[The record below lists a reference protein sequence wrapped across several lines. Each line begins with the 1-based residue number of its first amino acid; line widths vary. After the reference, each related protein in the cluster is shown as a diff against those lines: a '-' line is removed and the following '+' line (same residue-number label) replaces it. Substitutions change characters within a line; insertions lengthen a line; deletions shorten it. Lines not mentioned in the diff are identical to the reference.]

1 MLSHNITNEITT
13 IKFNNGWSIEHYLN
27 DRSLLKDK
35 SNDDEKI
42 IYWDSMDLRIVSPTG
57 HVLRWSGN
65 DDDKIRDVLGADDLA
80 EIYVMVKEYTTEDI
94 PTTHIM
100 ELAKENNI
108 NILECINHTGLV
120 KIFNRQLS
128 IQNAELQVAEEYK

>member
-13 IKFNNGWSIEHYLN
+13 ITFNNGWTIEHYLN

-35 SNDDEKI
+35 SNDEAKI
-42 IYWDSMDLRIVSPTG
+42 IYWDNMDLRIVSPTG
-57 HVLRWSGN
+57 HVLRWAGN
-65 DDDKIRDVLGADDLA
+65 GDDMIRDVLGADDLA
-80 EIYVMVKEYTTEDI
+80 DIYVMVKEYTSEDI
-94 PTTHIM
+94 PTAHIM
-100 ELAKENNI
+100 EWAKENNI

>member
-1 MLSHNITNEITT
+1 MLSHDINNEITA
-13 IKFNNGWSIEHYLN
+13 IKFNNGWTIEHYLN

-57 HVLRWSGN
+57 HVLRGSGN
-65 DDDKIRDVLGADDLA
+65 DDVKIRDVLGADDLA
-80 EIYVMVKEYTTEDI
+80 EIYVMVKEYTSEDI
-94 PTTHIM
+94 PTTHIL
-100 ELAKENNI
+100 EWARENNI

>member
-1 MLSHNITNEITT
+1 MLSHDINNEITA
-13 IKFNNGWSIEHYLN
+13 IKFNNGWTIEHYLD

-35 SNDDEKI
+35 SNDEAKI
-42 IYWDSMDLRIVSPTG
+42 IYWDNMDLRIVSPTG
-57 HVLRWSGN
+57 HVLRWAG
-65 DDDKIRDVLGADDLA
+65 DQGDMIRDVLGADDLA

-94 PTTHIM
+94 PTTHIL
-100 ELAKENNI
+100 EWARENNI
-108 NILECINHTGLV
+108 NILECINHTCLV

>member
-1 MLSHNITNEITT
+1 MLSHDINNEITA
-13 IKFNNGWSIEHYLN
+13 IKFNNGWTIEHYLN
-27 DRSLLKDK
+27 DRSLLKAK

-94 PTTHIM
+94 PTTHIL
-100 ELAKENNI
+100 EWARENNI

>member
-1 MLSHNITNEITT
+1 MLSHDINNEITA
-13 IKFNNGWSIEHYLN
+13 IKFNNGWTIEHYLN

-80 EIYVMVKEYTTEDI
+80 EIYVMVK
-94 PTTHIM
+94 
-100 ELAKENNI
+100 
-108 NILECINHTGLV
+108 
-120 KIFNRQLS
+120 
-128 IQNAELQVAEEYK
+128 